1 MLFYVFVL
9 ILALGSS
16 GTAAQSTLAW
26 LDTGPETA
34 EGGLELETV
43 ETGTPDV
50 LPTPDP
56 SEVPDASSPLDPTQ
70 APGELSSS
78 IPWGDRAGPTDST
91 QDDGDLLPP
100 LVRAV
105 PVSPRAAV
113 STLQAPVTDI
123 DTLCVC
129 NLLEAQCDVNCCC
142 DPDCTASDFSVFSAC
157 SVPVVKN
164 DAQLCTQSVALYSMN
179 MTKAIP
185 ERVVQ
190 FIDQVNP
197 NIFCIYSTNY
207 GPALTFSNPEMPTES
222 NFDSLVL
229 KFGANTFTPSSNSL
243 SQTSGTGRYEYGTP
257 IQTSD
262 SFLSFPT
269 SLMSSQC
276 TDQNPA
282 GFLLNQDVKCS
293 RNINVENCTIPA
305 LTLSTYYNVSILE
318 APNSSQTVPV
328 SIQSIFV
335 TSIEGTFNQV
345 NLTFPEPEY
354 NPVTGV
360 CTNVVLKVMYF
371 ITYAVEGLI
380 KNAAVSFV
388 LGAINRTMVPVQ
400 QDFHISFTQQ
410 NTSPVP
416 LSGNPGY
423 VVGQPIVAGYKPS
436 GSGIIQS
443 TNRYGQLTMMQSSSD
458 QDCLAVEGKRSPV
471 LFGYNM
477 VSGCKLRYSTNCQL
491 ISETIAQVLVGQ
503 NFPDYVASFGNSQA
517 ENVADWVAV
526 NQISTGLEGC
536 QVPVSSEIV
545 VSWKKYGSLVNPQ
558 AKIDS
563 VTVKTTYASLMEG
576 NIYQISSLVT
586 FVDISAPAQPGYKAQ
601 PSIDAKLPFD
611 FFYPFV

>member
-1 MLFYVFVL
+1 MLSYVFVL
-9 ILALGSS
+9 ILALGSC

-26 LDTGPETA
+26 LGTGPETA
-34 EGGLELETV
+34 EGDLKLETA
-43 ETGTPDV
+43 ETGTVDIS
-50 LPTPDP
+50 PTPDP
-56 SEVPDASSPLDPTQ
+56 SKFPDASPHLETTK
-70 APGELSSS
+70 APGGLPSS
-78 IPWGDRAGPTDST
+78 IPWGDRAATPDST
-91 QDDGDLLPP
+91 QDDGALSPP

-105 PVSPRAAV
+105 PGSPRAAV
-113 STLQAPVTDI
+113 SALQAPVTDI

-129 NLLEAQCDVNCCC
+129 NLLVAQCDVNCCC

-157 SVPVVKN
+157 SVPVVMN
-164 DAQLCTQSVALYSMN
+164 DEQLCTQRVARYSMD

-190 FIDQVNP
+190 LTDQVNP

-207 GPALTFSNPEMPTES
+207 GPALTFSNPEIPTES

-229 KFGANTFTPSSNSL
+229 KFGANSFTPSRSTL
-243 SQTSGTGRYEYGTP
+243 SQTSGTDRYEYGTP

-262 SFLSFPT
+262 SFLAFPT

-318 APNSSQTVPV
+318 APKSSQTVPV
-328 SIQSIFV
+328 SVQSIFV
-335 TSIEGTFNQV
+335 TSIDGTFNQV
-345 NLTFPEPEY
+345 TLTFPEPEY
-354 NPVTGV
+354 NPDTGV
-360 CTNVVLKVMYF
+360 CTNVVLKVKYF
-371 ITYAVEGLI
+371 ITYTVEGLI

-388 LGAINRTMVPVQ
+388 LGAINRSMVPVQ
-400 QDFHISFTQQ
+400 QDFQIRFTQQ

-423 VVGQPIVAGYKPS
+423 VVGQPIVAGFKPA

-443 TNRYGQLTMMQSSSD
+443 TDRYGQLTMMQSSSH

-491 ISETIAQVLVGQ
+491 TSDTITQVLRGQ

-517 ENVADWVAV
+517 ENVADWVTI
-526 NQISTGLEGC
+526 NQISTSQEGC
-536 QVPVSSEIV
+536 QVPISLEIV

-563 VTVKTTYASLMEG
+563 VTAKTTYASLKEG

-601 PSIDAKLPFD
+601 PTIDAKLPFD